1 MVSHDARFHAAD
13 PRPGSNPDLDEVL
26 KSPSMHDLEAK
37 LGSSPDGPT
46 QAEGRK
52 RRKIGKAVALLVN
65 AKSRSLPAQS
75 CLRHGAL
82 TSK

>member
-1 MVSHDARFHAAD
+1 MVY
-13 PRPGSNPDLDEVL
+13 
-26 KSPSMHDLEAK
+26 LEAK

-52 RRKIGKAVALLVN
+52 RRKVGKAVALLVN